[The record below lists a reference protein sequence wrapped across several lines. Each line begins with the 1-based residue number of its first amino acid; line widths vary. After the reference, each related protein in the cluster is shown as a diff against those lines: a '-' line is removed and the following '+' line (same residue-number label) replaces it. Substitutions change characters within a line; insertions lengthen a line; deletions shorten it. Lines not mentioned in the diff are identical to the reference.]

1 MSQTYFFV
9 SNPASFYYSL
19 LRIPSLLDLIS
30 TILIA
35 FVLLLTLQGSCS
47 QQHVFKTFLGG
58 KVSTSLACVVTC
70 KKVAC
75 YNTSQHLVGKT
86 NFAQPYFY
94 LLSNSYYL
102 HKIQSKTRLQG
113 RSKRVTSFSP
123 TKNQKTMLNGHC
135 EMMPAG
141 DILVIL
147 QGLPLYSF

>member
-47 QQHVFKTFLGG
+47 QKHVFKTFLGG
-58 KVSTSLACVVTC
+58 KVSTSLACVTC

-75 YNTSQHLVGKT
+75 KTSQHLARKP
-86 NFAQPYFY
+86 NSAQPYFY

-123 TKNQKTMLNGHC
+123 TKNQKNNAQWTL
-135 EMMPAG
+135 
-141 DILVIL
+141 
-147 QGLPLYSF
+147 